1 MFDLGKKLGRIFIMA
16 SASSLVLPLVSC
28 EDDKKPET
36 NVATVSIEQGAIT
49 ETSLAFTLSSSNA
62 DAVCYTWSKT
72 GEVAPDA
79 EQIFKKGE
87 VALANETKEYTVKE
101 LEANVSYDIYAVAK
115 NSQGYSQIAKAT
127 MKTAAPGASVSVQ
140 MGQNITS
147 SSAEFTV
154 IASNAK
160 KAAWICVPAGGQMP
174 DAAKILADGTEVEVG
189 KTVSC
194 KATGLEPSKQYVIL
208 AAASALEGTDIVV
221 SKEVKFIT
229 TGAQAPK
236 VGDFYYSDGTWS
248 TELDKS
254 KTPIAVVFFTG
265 VAKDNG
271 DNSAYY
277 KLKDGVTPMT
287 VNGYAIAINDAT
299 LVNGENIEVSWSFFD
314 GSYEGAGCSFDVT
327 DFVGYTNTQSITR
340 AAKKR
345 PGELTPNDDSF
356 PAAYYATIA
365 FEKACPA
372 PESSSGWFL
381 PSTGQFQYIWD
392 YAYWNKQ
399 GTLSAWLENS
409 FKVLVEA
416 GIECTPLYSRD
427 SEYWSSTEKYD
438 SEAHSYWAY
447 YNCFDES
454 MFKPGFTG
462 NLPKDKKMRV
472 RSAIVF

>member
-1 MFDLGKKLGRIFIMA
+1 MFSLSKKIGRIFFMA
-16 SASSLVLPLVSC
+16 SASSLVLPLASC

-36 NVATVSIEQGAIT
+36 NVATVSIEQGTST
-49 ETSLAFTLSSSNA
+49 ETSLTFTLSSSDA
-62 DAVCYTWSKT
+62 DAVCYTWAKT
-72 GEVAPDA
+72 GEAAPDA
-79 EQIFKKGE
+79 EQIFKQGE
-87 VALANETKEYTVKE
+87 VALANETKEYTVRD
-101 LEANVSYDIYAVAK
+101 LEANVSYDIYAVAR
-115 NSQGYSQIAKAT
+115 NSEGYSQIAKTT
-127 MKTAAPGASVSVQ
+127 MKTAAPPASVSVQ
-140 MGQNITS
+140 LGQKITS

-154 IASNAK
+154 IATNAK
-160 KAAWICVPAGGQMP
+160 KAAWICVPADNEVPG
-174 DAAKILADGTEVEVG
+174 AEKILAEGQEVEVG

-194 KATGLEPSKQYVIL
+194 KATGLDAGKQYVIV

-229 TGAQAPK
+229 TSAQAPK

-248 TELDKS
+248 TELDET
-254 KTPIAVVFFTG
+254 KTPIAVVFFAG
-265 VAKDNG
+265 VAKDMG

-277 KLKDGVTPMT
+277 KLKDGVTPMS

-299 LVNGENIEVSWSFFD
+299 LVNGENLEVAWSFFD
-314 GSYEGAGCSFDVT
+314 GEYEGAGCSFDVT
-327 DFVGYTNTQSITR
+327 DFVGYTNTQSIKM

-381 PSTGQFQYIWD
+381 PSAGQFQYIWD

-399 GTLSAWLENS
+399 GNLSAWLDNS
-409 FKVLVEA
+409 FKTLVDA
-416 GIECTPLYSRD
+416 GVECTPPYMRD

-447 YNCFDES
+447 YFSFDEA
-454 MFKPGFTG
+454 MFQPGFTASHTK
-462 NLPKDKKMRV
+462 NRKFRV